1 MKNLILIAYRNL
13 ISHWQQSIASIISIA
28 AAFFTICTFHGY
40 LADVEKL
47 FISISEQRL
56 MLGQVIIEDRELM
69 TAAGRAEPWKYSIT
83 PEKQDQIFDILKNE
97 SNIQNVVRYLRIQ
110 GNISNQKTRLIFSGY
125 GYDLQ
130 NGLKIRGER
139 WRANAI
145 YGENIDQ
152 TKVANPIVIGQTLGH
167 LLSCN
172 PVKKRT
178 KSSLVEP
185 VEQNPISFQ
194 CDENPQLLQ
203 LSVSTVHGQMNAM
216 DFSLVGLIDGGFK
229 DVDARFINI
238 GLDQAQQLLDTKDI
252 SHIAIEFKDKSLT
265 KSTIQK
271 LQNELDKRSLH
282 LSAESWQNHP
292 IYGDN
297 FHRTMDLLSIFKY
310 FVVSIVLT
318 IATFSVL
325 NTLIKVIKERTKEI
339 GTFRSLGYFN
349 SQIYQLFFYETIGLT
364 ALGTFFGAVFSI
376 TFATIIRQLGLTYK
390 AGMFVEPS
398 PLTIAIDLKTYGL
411 HFIYLCI
418 LTCIAC
424 VFALRGTLKKKV
436 YENFLAE

>member
-1 MKNLILIAYRNL
+1 MKNLFIIAFRNL
-13 ISHWQQSIASIISIA
+13 VSHWQQSIASIISIA

-40 LADVEKL
+40 LTDVEKL

-56 MLGQVIIEDRELM
+56 MLGQLIIEDERLM
-69 TAAGRAEPWKYSIT
+69 TPEGRAEPWKFTINT
-83 PEKQDQIFDILKNE
+83 EKQNQILNILNKNK
-97 SNIQNVVRYLRIQ
+97 NIKNIVRFLRIQ

-125 GYDLQ
+125 GYDVVP
-130 NGLKIRGER
+130 GMKIRGSR
-139 WRANAI
+139 WKANAI
-145 YGENIDQ
+145 YGESIDQ
-152 TKVANPIVIGQTLGH
+152 TKLANPIVVGQTLGH
-167 LLSCN
+167 LLSCD
-172 PVKKRT
+172 PERKRT
-178 KSSLVEP
+178 KSSLIEP
-185 VEQNPISFQ
+185 VELNPISFH
-194 CDENPQLLQ
+194 CEENPQSLQ

-216 DFSLVGLIDGGFK
+216 NFNLAGLIDGGFK

-238 GLDQAQQLLDTKDI
+238 HLEDAQQLLDTTDL
-252 SHIAIEFKDKSLT
+252 SHITVELDNKAIADTTMNE
-265 KSTIQK
+265 
-271 LQNELDKRSLH
+271 LQNEFNEKQLNLKVQ
-282 LSAESWQNHP
+282 SWKSHP

-297 FHRTMDLLSIFKY
+297 FHRTMNLLSIFKY

-364 ALGTFFGAVFSI
+364 ALGTVIGAVIAIS
-376 TFATIIRQLGLTYK
+376 FAALIQQLGLTYK

-398 PLTIAIDLKTYGL
+398 PLTIAIDLKTYFV
-411 HFIYLCI
+411 HFAYLCI
-418 LTCIAC
+418 LTCLAC
-424 VFALRGTLKKKV
+424 VLALRGTLKKKV